1 MKLQKLVSA
10 LLHIVSIQQQGTS
23 LQIQQLLP
31 EGLRNI
37 FLVVKGQLS
46 HKANSNRCSAPSLP
60 VTPSIRPGSPPH
72 FLPFAP
78 VVLWHD
84 KPASGGPCLG
94 SQGHYPRSPIL
105 HFCSYPLPC
114 PRALH
119 FTTLL
124 GEASFS
130 PSWRQLV
137 TPVLRT
143 SFVHGCCPRT
153 FSVAPIGISQ
163 GPSAGVPIMSM
174 TAWEMSGHI
183 FAKFWVQLP
192 MCSLTASIILFSN
205 STSFWKRLQN
215 LL

>member
-72 FLPFAP
+72 FLPSAP

-130 PSWRQLV
+130 PSVEATCDSCVEDIICPWLLSQNLQCCSHWDQPGAFCWCSHYV
-137 TPVLRT
+137 HDSLRDVWSHFCKILSAT
-143 SFVHGCCPRT
+143 SN
-153 FSVAPIGISQ
+153 
-163 GPSAGVPIMSM
+163 
-174 TAWEMSGHI
+174 
-183 FAKFWVQLP
+183 VQLN
-192 MCSLTASIILFSN
+192 SFYNLF
-205 STSFWKRLQN
+205 Q
-215 LL
+215 